1 MFQPTAVTQILKV
14 HLMLAVHAYNLGLM
28 KKPILYQGLHISLYF
43 GNPFLH

>member
-14 HLMLAVHAYNLGLM
+14 HLILAVYAYNLGLM

-43 GNPFLH
+43 GKAFLY